1 MRVFLLLTLLA
12 ASLPVGCAPGPTV
25 LPVESPYRDPSTLA
39 KGEILHLPTGRL
51 LTRDQLLEL
60 LAARRVVY
68 VGETHD
74 SVEDHGVE
82 LALLEGL
89 DQRFP
94 EGLALGLEMLRR
106 PFQPQVDAYLAGDLD
121 ERTFVREVWSESW
134 GPRSWPYYRD
144 ILRYARDNGIPVLAL
159 NAGNDLKD
167 AVRDKGL
174 EGLPPELAA
183 RLPEMG
189 PDDPYQQA
197 FLAGM
202 FAGHEPGSGALDSFV
217 RVQVLWE
224 ETMADTAARY
234 LREPAGAARRLLVFA
249 GGNHVRYGFGV
260 PRRLF
265 RRVPLPYVI
274 VDPYAVEVAPEK
286 TEQLMDVEVPA
297 LPLRPADV
305 YWAVGYR
312 DLEDRRVMLG
322 VRIRDADGGG
332 VQVEAVLP
340 KSTAARAGLRAGD
353 VIVAVDDVPVAE
365 MFDLTWQVDTH
376 RPGDT
381 GTVEVEREGERL
393 RLEVAYEVGR
403 RREE

>member
-1 MRVFLLLTLLA
+1 MRALFLLPLLA
-12 ASLPVGCAPGPTV
+12 ASLVVGCAPGRTM

-51 LTRDQLLEL
+51 LTRAEL
-60 LAARRVVY
+60 MVYLAARPVVY
-68 VGETHD
+68 VGEAHD
-74 SVEDHGVE
+74 SVEDHAVE
-82 LALLEGL
+82 LAVLKGL
-89 DQRFP
+89 NERSP
-94 EGLALGLEMLRR
+94 EGLTLGLEMLRR
-106 PFQPQVDAYLAGDLD
+106 PFQPQVDAYLAGEID
-121 ERTFVREVWSESW
+121 EKTFVREVWTQSW

-144 ILRYARDNGIPVLAL
+144 ILRYARDNGIQILAL

-167 AVRDKGL
+167 AVRDGGL
-174 EGLPPELAA
+174 EGLPPDLAA
-183 RLPEMG
+183 RLPEIG

-197 FLAGM
+197 FLGGL
-202 FAGHEPGSGALDSFV
+202 FAGHEPGSGVFESFT

-234 LREPAGAARRLLVFA
+234 LADPANAGRRLLVFA

-265 RRVPLPYVI
+265 RRVPLPYAI
-274 VDPYAVEVAPEK
+274 VNLYAVEISPEK
-286 TEQLMDVEVPA
+286 TEQLMDVELPE
-297 LPLRPADV
+297 LPLRPAEI

-312 DLEDRRVMLG
+312 DLEGQRVMLG

-332 VQVEAVLP
+332 VRVEGVLP
-340 KSTAARAGLRAGD
+340 GSTAARADLRAGD
-353 VIVAVDDVPVAE
+353 VIVAVDEVPVAE

-376 RPGDT
+376 RPGDA
-381 GTVEVEREGERL
+381 GTVEVDREGRRVRL
-393 RLEVAYEVGR
+393 HVTYEAGR